1 MTERPERMTLNE
13 LAERFGVHRS
23 SVAELIASGKGPGV
37 KIGRNYLIFREAV
50 ERFERGEL
58 GFWSAA
64 IAGGVT
70 VAPTPTEE
78 PELEI
83 SASDLLRA
91 AKLLRPSHTAWRA

>member
-1 MTERPERMTLNE
+1 MPNSDSKPAAPPRLAPEIDEIATYQQRRQSGRPRDREGQSPPGKSRGLLLIWLVLITLT
-13 LAERFGVHRS
+13 
-23 SVAELIASGKGPGV
+23 
-37 KIGRNYLIFREAV
+37 
-50 ERFERGEL
+50 
-58 GFWSAA
+58 AA